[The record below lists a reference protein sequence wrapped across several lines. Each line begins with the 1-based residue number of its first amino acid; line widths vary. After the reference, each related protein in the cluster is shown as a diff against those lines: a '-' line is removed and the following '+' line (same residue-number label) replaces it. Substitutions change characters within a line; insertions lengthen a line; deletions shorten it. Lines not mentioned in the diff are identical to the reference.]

1 MKIANHCKFD
11 EGFNDLPI
19 DALPPNVQHLLRVN
33 NSKPIDMET
42 RELDSN
48 DFCFYIYPFLELED
62 VTINVPSTN
71 KSDSFGLQLS
81 TDELYN

>member
-1 MKIANHCKFD
+1 
-11 EGFNDLPI
+11 
-19 DALPPNVQHLLRVN
+19 
-33 NSKPIDMET
+33 MET
-42 RELDSN
+42 CELDSN

-81 TDELYN
+81 TDERYNRVYWKDTVPKSCLANSISKGKMRRLRGSFITHVNGD